1 MSVIADIYLLSA
13 ITDFASLSV
22 IADRRNSVMHIRTAL
37 ELGAFLRDLRRKRGI
52 DQGTLARQVGVS
64 RQWIVAI
71 EKGKP
76 RAPIGLVLRTL
87 NTLGVSLDVEETL
100 GARAQTKKGSGKK
113 AVDLVDQVLNRLQD
127 KKP

>member
-1 MSVIADIYLLSA
+1 
-13 ITDFASLSV
+13 
-22 IADRRNSVMHIRTAL
+22 MHIRTPL
-37 ELGAFLRDLRRKRGI
+37 ELGAFLRDLRSKRGI

-100 GARAQTKKGSGKK
+100 GPRAVAKKGSAKK
-113 AVDLVDQVLNRLQD
+113 TVDLVDQVLNRLKD

>member
-1 MSVIADIYLLSA
+1 
-13 ITDFASLSV
+13 
-22 IADRRNSVMHIRTAL
+22 MHIRTPL
-37 ELGAFLRDLRRKRGI
+37 ELGAFLRDLRSKRGI

-87 NTLGVSLDVEETL
+87 NTLGVSLDVRETL
-100 GARAQTKKGSGKK
+100 GSRAPTKKGSGKK
-113 AVDLVDQVLNRLQD
+113 MVDLVDQVLDRL
-127 KKP
+127 KG

>member
-1 MSVIADIYLLSA
+1 
-13 ITDFASLSV
+13 
-22 IADRRNSVMHIRTAL
+22 MHIRTAL
-37 ELGAFLRDLRRKRGI
+37 ELGAFLRDLRTKRGL

-87 NTLGVSLDVEETL
+87 SALGVSLDVEDTL
-100 GARAQTKKGSGKK
+100 GARPRTKKGSGKK
-113 AVDLVDQVLNRLQD
+113 TIDLVDQVLSRLQD
-127 KKP
+127 KTS

>member
-1 MSVIADIYLLSA
+1 M
-13 ITDFASLSV
+13 
-22 IADRRNSVMHIRTAL
+22 RIRTPL
-37 ELGAFLRDLRRKRGI
+37 ELGAFLRDARSKRGL
-52 DQGTLARQVGVS
+52 DQGTLAHQVGVS

-87 NTLGVSLDVEETL
+87 SALGMSLDVEDTL
-100 GARAQTKKGSGKK
+100 DARARPQKGSRKK
-113 AVDLVDQVLNRLQD
+113 TVDLVDQVLSRLQD

>member
-1 MSVIADIYLLSA
+1 
-13 ITDFASLSV
+13 
-22 IADRRNSVMHIRTAL
+22 MHIRTPL
-37 ELGAFLRDLRRKRGI
+37 ELGAFLRDLRTKRGI

-100 GARAQTKKGSGKK
+100 GSRAKKGSGKK
-113 AVDLVDQVLNRLQD
+113 AVDLVDQVLNRLKD
-127 KKP
+127 KTP

>member
-1 MSVIADIYLLSA
+1 
-13 ITDFASLSV
+13 
-22 IADRRNSVMHIRTAL
+22 MHIRTPL
-37 ELGAFLRDLRRKRGI
+37 ELGAFLRDLRSKRGI

-87 NTLGVSLDVEETL
+87 NTLGVSLDVAATL
-100 GARAQTKKGSGKK
+100 GPSAPGKKGSGKK
-113 AVDLVDQVLNRLQD
+113 TVDLVDQVLNRLKD

>member
-1 MSVIADIYLLSA
+1 M
-13 ITDFASLSV
+13 
-22 IADRRNSVMHIRTAL
+22 RIRTPL
-37 ELGAFLRDLRRKRGI
+37 ELGLFLRDLRSEQGI

-64 RQWIVAI
+64 RQWIIAI

-87 NTLGVSLDVEETL
+87 NTLGVSLDIAETPAA
-100 GARAQTKKGSGKK
+100 GTKKGSGKK
-113 AVDLVDQVLNRLQD
+113 TLDLVDQVLNRLQN

>member
-1 MSVIADIYLLSA
+1 
-13 ITDFASLSV
+13 
-22 IADRRNSVMHIRTAL
+22 MHIRTPF
-37 ELGAFLRDLRRKRGI
+37 ELGAFLRDLRTKRGI

-76 RAPIGLVLRTL
+76 RAPIGLVLHTL
-87 NTLGVSLDVEETL
+87 NTLGVSLDVKETL
-100 GARAQTKKGSGKK
+100 SARAQAKKGSGKRT
-113 AVDLVDQVLNRLQD
+113 VDLVDQVLNRLRD

>member
-1 MSVIADIYLLSA
+1 
-13 ITDFASLSV
+13 
-22 IADRRNSVMHIRTAL
+22 MHIRTPL
-37 ELGAFLRDLRRKRGI
+37 ELGAFLRDLRSKRGI

-100 GARAQTKKGSGKK
+100 GPRAPAKKGSGKK
-113 AVDLVDQVLNRLQD
+113 TIDLVDQVLNRLKD

>member
-1 MSVIADIYLLSA
+1 
-13 ITDFASLSV
+13 
-22 IADRRNSVMHIRTAL
+22 MHIRTAL
-37 ELGAFLRDLRRKRGI
+37 ELGAFLRDLRSKRGI

-87 NTLGVSLDVEETL
+87 NTLGVSLDLEETL
-100 GARAQTKKGSGKK
+100 GPRASAKKGSGKK
-113 AVDLVDQVLNRLQD
+113 TVDLVDQVLNRLQD

>member
-1 MSVIADIYLLSA
+1 
-13 ITDFASLSV
+13 
-22 IADRRNSVMHIRTAL
+22 MHIRTAL

-100 GARAQTKKGSGKK
+100 GARGRTKKGSGKK

>member
-1 MSVIADIYLLSA
+1 
-13 ITDFASLSV
+13 
-22 IADRRNSVMHIRTAL
+22 MHIRTAL

>member
-1 MSVIADIYLLSA
+1 M
-13 ITDFASLSV
+13 
-22 IADRRNSVMHIRTAL
+22 RIRTPL
-37 ELGAFLRDLRRKRGI
+37 ELGAFLRDLRTKRGI

-87 NTLGVSLDVEETL
+87 NTLGVSIDLEETL
-100 GARAQTKKGSGKK
+100 GARARAKKRSAKK
-113 AVDLVDQVLNRLQD
+113 MVDLVDQVLNRLQD

>member
-1 MSVIADIYLLSA
+1 
-13 ITDFASLSV
+13 
-22 IADRRNSVMHIRTAL
+22 MHIRTPL
-37 ELGAFLRDLRRKRGI
+37 ELGAFLRDLRSKRGI

-100 GARAQTKKGSGKK
+100 GSRAPTKKGSGKK
-113 AVDLVDQVLNRLQD
+113 MVDLVDQVLDRL
-127 KKP
+127 KG

>member
-1 MSVIADIYLLSA
+1 
-13 ITDFASLSV
+13 
-22 IADRRNSVMHIRTAL
+22 MHIRTPL
-37 ELGAFLRDLRRKRGI
+37 ELGAFLRDLRSKRGI

-100 GARAQTKKGSGKK
+100 GSRAPTKKGSGKK
-113 AVDLVDQVLNRLQD
+113 MVDLVDQVLNRL
-127 KKP
+127 KG

>member
-1 MSVIADIYLLSA
+1 
-13 ITDFASLSV
+13 
-22 IADRRNSVMHIRTAL
+22 MHIRTTL
-37 ELGAFLRDLRRKRGI
+37 ELGAFLRDLRAKRGI

-87 NTLGVSLDVEETL
+87 NTLGVSLDVEETPS
-100 GARAQTKKGSGKK
+100 ARAKQGSGQK
-113 AVDLVDQVLNRLQD
+113 AVDLVDQVLNRLKD
-127 KKP
+127 KRL